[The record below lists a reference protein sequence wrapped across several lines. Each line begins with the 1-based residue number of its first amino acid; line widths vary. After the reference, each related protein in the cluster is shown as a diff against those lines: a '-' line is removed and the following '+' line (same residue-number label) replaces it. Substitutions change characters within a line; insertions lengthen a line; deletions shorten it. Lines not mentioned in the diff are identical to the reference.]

1 MQPIAEKLNDEMR
14 KKEYKYC
21 VCEKKVVPLRRF
33 SCARA
38 YDLLWILSTKKN
50 KQLW

>member
-1 MQPIAEKLNDEMR
+1 MQPIAEKLSDEMR

-38 YDLLWILSTKKN
+38 HDLHDLSMNIKYKKE
-50 KQLW
+50 